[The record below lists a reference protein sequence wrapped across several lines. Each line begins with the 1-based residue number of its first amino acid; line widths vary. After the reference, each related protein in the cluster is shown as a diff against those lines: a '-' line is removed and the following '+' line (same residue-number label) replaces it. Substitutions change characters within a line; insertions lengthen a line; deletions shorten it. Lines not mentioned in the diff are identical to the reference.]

1 MVTTKGASLNPNAQ
15 VWQEFPV
22 LQTDVL
28 EVTEDSA
35 WVNSYP
41 PPIDF
46 VEDYPEFPSPEGKDF
61 GLVYPDGSDYGS
73 DYDPIAPE
81 VMGNGC
87 DYPDVGYMV
96 FDSQYNG
103 SVEEEVQPEK
113 TLSDES
119 LRESLKKQL
128 EFYFSRENLSKDL
141 YLISQMDSDQFVS
154 IWTIACMEDIKS
166 LTSDMDLIVDV
177 LKASPLVQVDE
188 TGEKV
193 RPNHSRCII
202 ILREVPETT
211 PVEEVEALFKNE
223 NCPKALS
230 AEFAHNSNWY
240 ITFQSD
246 NDALQA
252 LKYLREEVKVFQGK
266 PIMARIKAINTFF
279 GKGGFHG
286 MDSSVFTQPP
296 PPQTPSQPFGSPVY
310 IDMQQVYSPQ
320 QQYPVYPVVSPAWS
334 PTPMPYFETPLA
346 PFQNSGYVNGYR
358 NSGHYKGNSLPVN
371 GRPRSRNQ
379 GYSRP
384 QEMGSG
390 CPVDVPLSPQ
400 AQISGV
406 PIRPSSDALSP
417 TSFSPKDTLQAPL
430 LNGEAGRP
438 RRPNY
443 RGMRRKRED
452 ELNTKSLPT
461 GEVKLPPPNF
471 DLAACNFPPLPGS
484 VVTAKEEMA
493 LDMRLADVVRGL
505 KPASQPVKE
514 AKSADQSDS
523 SSNKAES
530 EASLTE
536 MPVSTPEVELET
548 SCISES
554 NKGEGEVDSSP
565 SSEDASSPQ
574 TSVSEETSITSTTNA
589 SQSTSTSTASTNASQ
604 STSTST
610 ASTNAS
616 QSTSTASTNASQSFP
631 TTPSTNSEPETR
643 KLSYAEVC
651 QRLAKD
657 PPPPIQP
664 PALSPP
670 STPAC
675 VANQPLQ
682 ELKVNRGT
690 SRAIILIN
698 TTPTN
703 PGTTSINAHSEGL
716 MTRTDRDPRTA
727 RDREISANRFLRS
740 EDSSAAARSRTFLLR
755 QNRHFMNYI

>member
-1 MVTTKGASLNPNAQ
+1 MVTTKGTSLNPNAQ
-15 VWQEFPV
+15 VWQEIPV

-28 EVTEDSA
+28 EVTEESA
-35 WVNSYP
+35 WINTYP

-46 VEDYPEFPSPEGKDF
+46 VEDYSEFPSPDGKDF

-73 DYDPIAPE
+73 DYDPIPTE

-87 DYPDVGYMV
+87 DYPDVGYLV
-96 FDSQYNG
+96 FDPQYNG
-103 SVEEEVQPEK
+103 TVEEEVQPDK
-113 TLSDES
+113 TLSEES

-141 YLISQMDSDQFVS
+141 YLISQMDSDQFVP

-166 LTSDMDLIVDV
+166 LTTDLDLVVDV

-211 PVEEVEALFKNE
+211 PVQEVEALFQNE

-252 LKYLREEVKVFQGK
+252 LKYIREEVKVFQGK

-279 GKGGFHG
+279 GKSGFHG
-286 MDSSVFTQPP
+286 MDSSVFTQQP
-296 PPQTPSQPFGSPVY
+296 PPQTQSQPFGSPVY

-320 QQYPVYPVVSPAWS
+320 QQYPVYPVVSPSWS

-346 PFQNSGYVNGYR
+346 PFQNGGYMSGYR
-358 NSGHYKGNSLPVN
+358 SSGNYKGNSLSVN
-371 GRPRSRNQ
+371 GHRPRSRNQ

-384 QEMGSG
+384 QDMGSG
-390 CPVDVPLSPQ
+390 CLMDVPLSPQ
-400 AQISGV
+400 AQISGAPV
-406 PIRPSSDALSP
+406 RPTSDALSP
-417 TSFSPKDTLQAPL
+417 TSFSPKDGTLQASL
-430 LNGEAGRP
+430 QNGEAGRP
-438 RRPNY
+438 RRPNH

-452 ELNTKSLPT
+452 ELNTKPLST
-461 GEVKLPPPNF
+461 AEVKPPPPNF
-471 DLAACNFPPLPGS
+471 DLASCNFPPLPGS
-484 VVTAKEEMA
+484 VVTAKEETA

-505 KPASQPVKE
+505 KPASQAVKE

-523 SSNKAES
+523 SSRKAES
-530 EASLTE
+530 EAPSTE
-536 MPVSTPEVELET
+536 TPEVEPET
-548 SCISES
+548 SCSASES
-554 NKGEGEVDSSP
+554 SRDEGEVDSSTSGE
-565 SSEDASSPQ
+565 SSPSPQ
-574 TSVSEETSITSTTNA
+574 TPVSEEPSVTSTTN
-589 SQSTSTSTASTNASQ
+589 T
-604 STSTST
+604 
-610 ASTNAS
+610 S
-616 QSTSTASTNASQSFP
+616 QSTSTASSP
-631 TTPSTNSEPETR
+631 TTPSTSSEPEPR

-657 PPPPIQP
+657 PPPPVQSATP
-664 PALSPP
+664 SPP
-670 STPAC
+670 SPPAS

-682 ELKVNRGT
+682 ELKVNRGDEPRSNSNNKSNSDKPRT
-690 SRAIILIN
+690 HQHQRSFR
-698 TTPTN
+698 
-703 PGTTSINAHSEGL
+703 GAHD
-716 MTRTDRDPRTA
+716 TDRPGPKN
-727 RDREISANRFLRS
+727 RDRPRNFNKSFSAQRGFKRS
-740 EDSSAAARSRTFLLR
+740 GKE
-755 QNRHFMNYI
+755 QNIPPSPK

>member
-15 VWQEFPV
+15 VWQEIPV

-46 VEDYPEFPSPEGKDF
+46 VEDYSEFPSPDGKDF

-73 DYDPIAPE
+73 DYDPVATE
-81 VMGNGC
+81 VIGNGC
-87 DYPDVGYMV
+87 DYPDVGYLV
-96 FDSQYNG
+96 FDPQYNG
-103 SVEEEVQPEK
+103 TVEEEVQTDK
-113 TLSDES
+113 TLSEEN

-141 YLISQMDSDQFVS
+141 YLISQMDSDQFVP

-166 LTSDMDLIVDV
+166 LTTDMDLIVDV

-211 PVEEVEALFKNE
+211 PVEEVEALFKSE
-223 NCPKALS
+223 NCPKAVS

-279 GKGGFHG
+279 GKSGFHG
-286 MDSSVFTQPP
+286 MDSSVFTQQP

-320 QQYPVYPVVSPAWS
+320 QQYPVYPVVSPSWS

-346 PFQNSGYVNGYR
+346 PFQNSGYMNGYR
-358 NSGHYKGNSLPVN
+358 SAGNYKGNSAN
-371 GRPRSRNQ
+371 GHRPRSRNQ

-384 QEMGSG
+384 QDMGSG
-390 CPVDVPLSPQ
+390 CSVDVPLSPQ
-400 AQISGV
+400 AQMSGA
-406 PIRPSSDALSP
+406 PARP
-417 TSFSPKDTLQAPL
+417 TSDTLSSTSFGPKEGTLQASL
-430 LNGEAGRP
+430 QNGEAGRP
-438 RRPNY
+438 RRLNY

-452 ELNTKSLPT
+452 ELNSKSLST
-461 GEVKLPPPNF
+461 AEVKLPPPNF
-471 DLAACNFPPLPGS
+471 DLAECNFPPLPGS
-484 VVTAKEEMA
+484 VVTAKEETA
-493 LDMRLADVVRGL
+493 LDVRLADVVRGL
-505 KPASQPVKE
+505 KPASQAVKE
-514 AKSADQSDS
+514 AKSADLTDS
-523 SSNKAES
+523 SSSTTES
-530 EASLTE
+530 EGPSTE
-536 MPVSTPEVELET
+536 NAITPEVEPESS
-548 SCISES
+548 SCSELS
-554 NKGEGEVDSSP
+554 KDADVDMS
-565 SSEDASSPQ
+565 SSENSPLPQ
-574 TSVSEETSITSTTNA
+574 TPVSEETSVTSTMA
-589 SQSTSTSTASTNASQ
+589 SSPSSLSSPDALSTN
-604 STSTST
+604 
-610 ASTNAS
+610 
-616 QSTSTASTNASQSFP
+616 F
-631 TTPSTNSEPETR
+631 EPETR

-657 PPPPIQP
+657 PPSVQP
-664 PALSPP
+664 ATPSPP
-670 STPAC
+670 SPPAS

-682 ELKVNRGT
+682 ELKVNRGDEPR
-690 SRAIILIN
+690 SHSNKYNSDKPRNHQHQRSFRGAHDADR
-698 TTPTN
+698 
-703 PGTTSINAHSEGL
+703 PGPKNRE
-716 MTRTDRDPRTA
+716 RPRSFNKSFSSQ
-727 RDREISANRFLRS
+727 RGFKRS
-740 EDSSAAARSRTFLLR
+740 GKE
-755 QNRHFMNYI
+755 QNIPPSPK